1 MALSICLN
9 PLPCQ
14 GGAEGWLRAQ
24 CHSACGLSLWWVHSA
39 SGRKELMAA
48 GIMQWRPRRLFSSP
62 ALLFLPQLPFKR
74 GASQIRHS
82 CTFQSDAFECD
93 VSSAHALAP
102 MREQNRGFVSL
113 RSLPSP
119 GPRTC
124 PAGGKVVRIY
134 NRLSGLQLQCVRLVK
149 THVFHHL
156 R

>member
-1 MALSICLN
+1 MTKSLVSLCLWPIAMMSSFSLRTQTVNGCWDYAMAPQTPFLLSC
-9 PLPCQ
+9 PP
-14 GGAEGWLRAQ
+14 
-24 CHSACGLSLWWVHSA
+24 
-39 SGRKELMAA
+39 
-48 GIMQWRPRRLFSSP
+48 FSSP
-62 ALLFLPQLPFKR
+62 TPLQT

-124 PAGGKVVRIY
+124 PAGGKVVKIY

-149 THVFHHL
+149 THVFHLL